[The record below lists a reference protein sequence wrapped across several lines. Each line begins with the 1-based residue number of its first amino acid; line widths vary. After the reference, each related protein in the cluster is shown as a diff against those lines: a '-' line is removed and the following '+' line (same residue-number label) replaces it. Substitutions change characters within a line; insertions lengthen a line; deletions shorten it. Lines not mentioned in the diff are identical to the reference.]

1 MATLF
6 RPVAQGVA
14 TDLTRGAVA
23 QGETTDLTRGAVTTD
38 FWLIAQGETTG
49 TDLTRGAVTTD
60 LARGAVTTDLTRGE
74 ATWTDLTAGTAGTA
88 GRTEAW
94 RGVGRTTL
102 LRRSWGSASGSTS
115 ASASRLLTICSTGP
129 FLAMYLGRPRVCP
142 RRVEWAVYWRG
153 D

>member
-14 TDLTRGAVA
+14 
-23 QGETTDLTRGAVTTD
+23 
-38 FWLIAQGETTG
+38 

-94 RGVGRTTL
+94 RVVGRTPVL
-102 LRRSWGSASGSTS
+102 RGRAPVLRRNWGSASGS
-115 ASASRLLTICSTGP
+115 LTMCSTAP

-142 RRVEWAVYWRG
+142 RRVEWAV
-153 D
+153 